1 MRTLEIAIRREIAKG
16 TKQVSGFSG
25 CIPEEPCGFEL
36 GDTFTVPTQFEVYEE
51 RIAECTN
58 QFIFVETVNGN
69 IRKLYPSQL
78 SRIVSIYNRDGLPT
92 GCKTYAD
99 GTASQ
104 LYRQFGTVA
113 DGMDALK
120 GKTIRVTDIVK
131 VQSCFGPNCFG
142 SKTVYT
148 FDLV

>member
-16 TKQVSGFSG
+16 TKRVSGFSG

-36 GDTFTVPTQFEVYEE
+36 GDTFTIPTQFQVYEE
-51 RIAECTN
+51 KIGECAN

-69 IRKLYPSQL
+69 IKKLYPSQL
-78 SRIVSIYNRDGLPT
+78 SRIVSIYNSDGLPT
-92 GCKTYAD
+92 GCKIYAD

-113 DGMDALK
+113 DGMNALK
-120 GKTIRVTDIVK
+120 GKTIRVTDITK
-131 VQSCFGPNCFG
+131 VQSCFGP
-142 SKTVYT
+142 KTVYT
-148 FDLV
+148 FDLVN

>member
-16 TKQVSGFSG
+16 TKRVSGFSG

-36 GDTFTVPTQFEVYEE
+36 GDTFTIPTQFQVYEE
-51 RIAECTN
+51 KIGACTN

-69 IRKLYPSQL
+69 IKKLYPSQL
-78 SRIVSIYNRDGLPT
+78 SRIVSIYNSDGSPT
-92 GCKTYAD
+92 GCKIYAD

-113 DGMDALK
+113 DGMNALK

-131 VQSCFGPNCFG
+131 VQSCFGP
-142 SKTVYT
+142 KTVYT

>member
-1 MRTLEIAIRREIAKG
+1 MRTLEIAIRKEIAKG
-16 TKQVSGFSG
+16 TKRASGFSG
-25 CIPEEPCGFEL
+25 CIPEKPCGFEL

-51 RIAECTN
+51 RIVECTN
-58 QFIFVETVNGN
+58 QFIFVETVNGD

-78 SRIVSIYNRDGLPT
+78 SRIVSIYDSDGLPT
-92 GCKTYAD
+92 GCKIYAN

-104 LYRQFGTVA
+104 LYRQFETVA
-113 DGMDALK
+113 DGMNALK

-131 VQSCFGPNCFG
+131 GQSCFGP
-142 SKTVYT
+142 KTVYT